1 MAEAYPLIII
11 GGGPAGLTAGIYA
24 GRSHL
29 KTLIIAEQPGGAIGY
44 AHRVQNFPGF
54 PEISGLE
61 LANRLMSH
69 LQEWPVELL
78 TARVGQIIKKDNSFL
93 VSTDQNQEYRAE
105 ALLLALGT
113 EKKKLGLPDEDR
125 FLGRGL
131 SYCALCDGQFFKN
144 KTVAVGGSGDAA
156 VTMAL
161 YLAEMTNKVFL
172 ISLQPELNCNPS
184 WYQIVKNQ
192 KKIEL
197 ICDNQVMELIGSDK
211 LSSIKLKNPYQRQT
225 ELPVEGLFVEIGSA
239 PSTTLTAPLNLA
251 TDPEG
256 FIEIKANGRTSQPA
270 IWAAGDLTSGS
281 NKLRQAIT
289 AAAEGAIAADDIY
302 RYFKQK
308 G

>member
-1 MAEAYPLIII
+1 MVKEYPLIII

-24 GRSHL
+24 GRSQL
-29 KTLIIAEQPGGAIGY
+29 KTLIIAEQPGGTIGY

-54 PEISGLE
+54 PEIGGLE
-61 LANRLMSH
+61 LANRMVEH
-69 LQEWPVELL
+69 LQKWPVELL
-78 TARVGQIIKKDNSFL
+78 IARVGQIIKKDDGFL
-93 VSTDQNQEYRAE
+93 VTTDQNQEYRAE
-105 ALLLALGT
+105 VLLLALGT
-113 EKKKLGLPDEDR
+113 EKRKLGLPNEDR

-144 KTVAVGGSGDAA
+144 KTVAVGGGGDAA

-172 ISLQPELNCNPS
+172 ISLQPELNCSPS
-184 WYQIVKNQ
+184 WHQAVKNQ

-197 ICDNQVMELIGSDK
+197 ICDNQVTELIGSEN
-211 LSSIKLKNPYQRQT
+211 LSGIRLKNPYQQQT
-225 ELPVEGLFVEIGSA
+225 ELPIDGLFVEIGSA
-239 PSTTLTAPLNLA
+239 PSTTLTEPLNLA
-251 TDPEG
+251 TDSEG
-256 FIEIKANGRTSQPA
+256 FIKIKANGRTSQSG

-289 AAAEGAIAADDIY
+289 AAAEGAMAADDIY
-302 RYFKQK
+302 RYFRQK